1 MRIGANAIS
10 SSSRASMS
18 RMATVLLAVMLV
30 GLLTLSGSRA
40 AFSDTTSNTNNSL
53 STGTVTL
60 IDDDT
65 GLAMFSVTDMA
76 PLDTAI
82 NCIEV
87 EYAGSLTGL
96 NPVVLYAGANG
107 GGDTGLGTYLD
118 LTIEVG
124 TLATFNDCSSFAAIG
139 TMVSGGTVAD
149 FAAANTDYASGVATG
164 WTPVAAGETR
174 AFRVTV
180 ALQDDNAAQGLVG
193 QPTFT
198 WEVQSN

>member
-40 AFSDTTSNTNNSL
+40 AFSDTTSNINNSL

-76 PLDTAI
+76 PLDTVVE
-82 NCIEV
+82 CIEV
-87 EYAGSLTGL
+87 EYAGSLAGL

-107 GGDTGLGTYLD
+107 GADTGLGTYLD
-118 LTIEVG
+118 LTIEAG
-124 TLATFNDCSSFAAIG
+124 TGATYGDCSTFLGSPIL
-139 TMVSGGTVAD
+139 SGGTVAD
-149 FAAANTDYASGVATG
+149 FVAGNFDYANSVATS
-164 WTPVAAGETR
+164 WTPSGTGDTR
-174 AFRVTV
+174 AFRITVT
-180 ALQDDNAAQGLVG
+180 LQDDNAAQGLVG

>member
-1 MRIGANAIS
+1 MRIGANALS

-18 RMATVLLAVMLV
+18 RMATVLLAVTLV

-53 STGTVTL
+53 ATGTVTL
-60 IDDDT
+60 TDDDT

-76 PLDTAI
+76 PLATAI
-82 NCIEV
+82 ECIEV
-87 EYAGSLTGL
+87 EYAGSLTSL

-107 GGDTGLGTYLD
+107 AGDTGLGTYLD

-124 TLATFNDCSSFAAIG
+124 TGATFGDCSTFVGSTI
-139 TMVSGGTVAD
+139 VSGGTVAD
-149 FAAANTDYASGVATG
+149 FVAGNFDYANSVATS
-164 WTPVAAGETR
+164 WTPFASGETR

-180 ALQDDNAAQGLVG
+180 SLQDDNAAQGLVG

>member
-40 AFSDTTSNTNNSL
+40 AFSDTTSNVNNSIV
-53 STGTVTL
+53 TGTVTL

-87 EYAGSLTGL
+87 EYAGSLSSL

-124 TLATFNDCSSFAAIG
+124 NTATFNDCSSFSATSTI
-139 TMVSGGTVAD
+139 VSGGTVAD
-149 FAAANTDYASGVATG
+149 FAAANTDYVSGAATG
-164 WTPVAAGETR
+164 WTPAATGETQ
-174 AFRVTV
+174 AFRITV

-198 WEVQSN
+198 WEIQSN

>member
-1 MRIGANAIS
+1 
-10 SSSRASMS
+10 MS

-87 EYAGSLTGL
+87 EYAGSLLSL

-107 GGDTGLGTYLD
+107 GGDTGLGAYLD

-124 TLATFNDCSSFAAIG
+124 TTATFNDCSSFSAGSTI
-139 TMVSGGTVAD
+139 VSGGTVAD
-149 FAAANTDYASGVATG
+149 FVAGNFDYANSVATS
-164 WTPVAAGETR
+164 WTPLAVGETR
-174 AFRVTV
+174 AFRITV

>member
-1 MRIGANAIS
+1 MRIGANALS

-40 AFSDTTSNTNNSL
+40 AFSDTTGNAGNSIA
-53 STGTVTL
+53 TGTVTL
-60 IDDDT
+60 VDDDT

-76 PLDTAI
+76 PTETAVE
-82 NCIEV
+82 CIEV
-87 EYAGSLTGL
+87 EYIGSLTSL
-96 NPVVLYAGANG
+96 SDVRLYAGANG

-124 TLATFNDCSSFAAIG
+124 TLATFGNCGSFAADSTI
-139 TMVSGGTVAD
+139 VSGGTVAD
-149 FAAANTDYASGVATG
+149 FVTGNTDYLNAVATG
-164 WTPVAAGETR
+164 WTPAGAGETR

-180 ALQDDNAAQGLVG
+180 TLQDDNAAQGLVG
-193 QPTFT
+193 QPSFV
-198 WEVQSN
+198 WEIQSL